1 MTLNLKLNLT
11 TLAGVL
17 ALGLT
22 PVLTAPA
29 LANGG
34 PYAVDDAGI
43 ATPGM
48 FKLETWSSFASNGDR
63 VYLASPGF
71 TLEALPFI
79 EFELTVESRR
89 SDHDWAT
96 TIAPAAKIA
105 LRDIDEHGYGLAL
118 SIGSGHAGVIRNAD
132 TVYAVVPLSVP
143 VNDHLNL
150 HFNAG
155 VERDLTENDT
165 VGVWGMAAQVM
176 AHDRLELIGEVYG
189 SEGNRPGWQAGV
201 RPYVFDGNVALEIA
215 YGRNLD
221 GERADWLTL
230 GLSLEF

>member
-1 MTLNLKLNLT
+1 MKKFLF
-11 TLAGVL
+11 AFSAL
-17 ALGLT
+17 ALSLSAI
-22 PVLTAPA
+22 PTAF
-29 LANGG
+29 ANGG

-43 ATPGM
+43 ATPGK
-48 FKLETWSSFASNGDR
+48 FKLEAWSSFANNGDR
-63 VYLASPGF
+63 VYLVSPGF

-79 EFELTVESRR
+79 EFELTAESRR
-89 SDHDWAT
+89 ADGEWAT
-96 TIAPAAKIA
+96 TFAPAAKIA

-132 TVYAVVPLSVP
+132 TLYAVVPLSVP
-143 VNDHLNL
+143 VNDRLNL

-155 VERDLTENDT
+155 VERDLTENET

-176 AHDRLELIGEVYG
+176 ATDRLELIGEVFG
-189 SEGNRPGWQAGV
+189 AENDRPGWQAGI
-201 RPYVFDGNVALEIA
+201 RPYVFDGNVALEIV

-230 GLSLEF
+230 GLSFEF